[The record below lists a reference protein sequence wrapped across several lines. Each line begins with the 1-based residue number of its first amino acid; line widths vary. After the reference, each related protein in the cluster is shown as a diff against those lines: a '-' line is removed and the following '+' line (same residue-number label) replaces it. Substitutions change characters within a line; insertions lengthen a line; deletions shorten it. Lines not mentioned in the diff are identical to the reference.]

1 MIGLTI
7 DKKNLLPI
15 YAQIMRQIE
24 GSISTGRLKS
34 GDPLPSIRELAAAL
48 LINPNT
54 VARAYR
60 ELEGIHLVVTERGK
74 GCFIADLPAVSER
87 KWDLDEL
94 NVLMDEVVQK
104 SKELGIDL
112 DELQRL
118 FEQRADISKDKDK
131 GEPYE

>member
-34 GDPLPSIRELAAAL
+34 GDTLPSIRELAAAL
-48 LINPNT
+48 LVNPNT

-60 ELEGIHLVVTERGK
+60 ELEGIHLVVTERGR
-74 GCFIADLPAVSER
+74 GCFIADLPPVPVR
-87 KWDLDEL
+87 KREL
-94 NVLMDEVVQK
+94 NDLNILMDGVVQK
-104 SKELGIDL
+104 SKELGIDR

-118 FEQRADISKDKDK
+118 LEQRADISKDKDK